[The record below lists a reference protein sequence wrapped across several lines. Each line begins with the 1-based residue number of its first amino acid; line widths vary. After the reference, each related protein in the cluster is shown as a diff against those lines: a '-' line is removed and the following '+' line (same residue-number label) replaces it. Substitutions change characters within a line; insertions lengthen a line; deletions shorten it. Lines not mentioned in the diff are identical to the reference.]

1 MNVKAFVLAASA
13 ALLGIAAGPKEAKLT
28 EGMNPGD
35 LAPRIEIQG
44 NDAAKIHF
52 QNPQGTYTL
61 LNFWAAYDA
70 ESRIRNILLWNK
82 VNKLGAGKVAFRSV
96 SFDTK
101 ESIFIETVRA
111 DRLDASTQ
119 LWDSR
124 GVESDYYREYGLDK
138 GFKNFLIDSKGVIV
152 AANLTPD
159 RLAEMLKKI

>member
-1 MNVKAFVLAASA
+1 MKVKAFVLAASA
-13 ALLGIAAGPKEAKLT
+13 VVLGIAAGPKDAKPT
-28 EGMNPGD
+28 EGTNPGD

-70 ESRIRNILLWNK
+70 ESRARNILLWNK

-101 ESIFIETVRA
+101 EAIFTETVRA
-111 DRLDASTQ
+111 DHLDALTQ
-119 LWDSR
+119 FWDSR
-124 GVESDYYREYGLDK
+124 GKASDCYREYGLDK
-138 GFKNFLIDSKGVIV
+138 GFKNFLIDSEGVIV
-152 AANLTPD
+152 ATNLTPD
-159 RLAEMLKKI
+159 RLAEILEKI

>member
-1 MNVKAFVLAASA
+1 MKVKAFVLAASA
-13 ALLGIAAGPKEAKLT
+13 VVLGIAAGPKDAKPT
-28 EGMNPGD
+28 EGTNPGD
-35 LAPRIEIQG
+35 LAPRIEFQG

-70 ESRIRNILLWNK
+70 ESRARNILLWNK

-101 ESIFIETVRA
+101 EAIFTETVRA
-111 DRLDASTQ
+111 DHLDASTQ

-124 GVESDYYREYGLDK
+124 GKASDCYREYGLDK
-138 GFKNFLIDSKGVIV
+138 GFKNFLIDSEGVIV
-152 AANLTPD
+152 ATNLTPD
-159 RLAEMLKKI
+159 RLAEILEKI